1 MSERRIRVVL
11 ADGDRGTRSGTAF
24 VLRRAGCSVR
34 ACPGAMTLARAIDD
48 HRRGCPGQGISVLVI
63 DRDLPQGG
71 GIGGLVALG
80 VFDLGVPVIV
90 TAPEPGPELERDA
103 LSAGA
108 TLVVRVGAHSTTRAV
123 RHVSEREK
131 RWGGAWVST
140 GLLSRVP
147 RATDVT

>member
-1 MSERRIRVVL
+1 
-11 ADGDRGTRSGTAF
+11 
-24 VLRRAGCSVR
+24 
-34 ACPGAMTLARAIDD
+34 MTLARAIDD